1 LTILFLFMPGIR
13 IGLRNMSDPKKVDF
27 ARGLIRQMSGNPSFS
42 AATSALSSLTIAIGE
57 LEHAYREARTARQ
70 VAKAKTQMR
79 KAASSTL
86 DGMVKQLARI
96 VELSAGNDPG
106 KLKASGFDVRSGRT
120 SVGRLEAP
128 EKLTAEISG
137 TAGEVRLRWKNV
149 RGASTYLVQ
158 RTGEP
163 EHAASWA
170 QAAAS
175 TRSRIILTDQP
186 RGARLWFRVC
196 AVGAAGMG
204 PWTSAVERFIP

>member
-1 LTILFLFMPGIR
+1 MAGIR
-13 IGLRNMSDPKKVDF
+13 IGLRNMSDPKKVEF
-27 ARGLIRQMSGNPSFS
+27 ARGLIRQMSGNSSFS
-42 AATSALSSLTIAIGE
+42 SATSALSNLTMAIGE
-57 LEHAYREARTARQ
+57 LEQAYHEARAARQ

-79 KAASSTL
+79 KAASSAL

-96 VELSAGNDPG
+96 VELSVGSDLG

-128 EKLTAEISG
+128 EHLKVEITG

-158 RTGEP
+158 RSTNP
-163 EHAASWA
+163 EEASSWA

-175 TRSRIILTDQP
+175 TRSKAILTDQP
-186 RGARLWFRVC
+186 RGARLWFRIC

-204 PWTSAVERFIP
+204 PWSSAVERFIP